1 MLLLFAKRCIIL
13 SAMSGIS
20 KRNTSG
26 LRDRAAHLFAN
37 PVPPSPSE
45 VRLSFSRAISLFIC
59 LSVPPSL
66 SRTSLAMHYLMLP
79 LLQEL
84 HHNWPTLH
92 VTGMHDLQITRK
104 SPDAP
109 KATPR
114 SAPYCYKRS
123 PRWWRFAC
131 SRYIDIAMMLR
142 DFFYLEHFSVVS
154 IFLSSNLKI
163 LIAQI
168 ERYLNV

>member
-45 VRLSFSRAISLFIC
+45 VRLSHFLY
-59 LSVPPSL
+59 LPVPPSL
-66 SRTSLAMHYLMLP
+66 SPTSLAMHYLAMLP

-84 HHNWPTLH
+84 HHNWPPLH

-104 SPDAP
+104 SPGAL

-114 SAPYCYKRS
+114 SVVVTSIVCDDDDLRARDASFIAVIFPDFS
-123 PRWWRFAC
+123 RFE
-131 SRYIDIAMMLR
+131 
-142 DFFYLEHFSVVS
+142 YLLHLLS
-154 IFLSSNLKI
+154 ISS
-163 LIAQI
+163 
-168 ERYLNV
+168 

>member
-45 VRLSFSRAISLFIC
+45 VRLSPSPLFHHI
-59 LSVPPSL
+59 SVPPSL
-66 SRTSLAMHYLMLP
+66 SPTSLAMHYLVLP

-104 SPDAP
+104 SPGEP
-109 KATPR
+109 EAT
-114 SAPYCYKRS
+114 
-123 PRWWRFAC
+123 
-131 SRYIDIAMMLR
+131 LR
-142 DFFYLEHFSVVS
+142 SVVATS
-154 IFLSSNLKI
+154 IVRDDDNLRARLLQWCSATFLVSNL
-163 LIAQI
+163 L
-168 ERYLNV
+168 YLPLFSLYLVLKY

>member
-37 PVPPSPSE
+37 PVSPFALRSTSLSPSP
-45 VRLSFSRAISLFIC
+45 LFHH

-66 SRTSLAMHYLMLP
+66 SPTSLAMHYLVLP

-104 SPDAP
+104 SPGEP
-109 KATPR
+109 EATPR
-114 SAPYCYKRS
+114 SVVATSIVRDDDNLRARLLQWCSATFLVSNLLLLLSISSQNINKRS
-123 PRWWRFAC
+123 KKRE
-131 SRYIDIAMMLR
+131 IDI
-142 DFFYLEHFSVVS
+142 
-154 IFLSSNLKI
+154 
-163 LIAQI
+163 
-168 ERYLNV
+168 

>member
-37 PVPPSPSE
+37 PVPFLCSPSPP
-45 VRLSFSRAISLFIC
+45 FHH

-66 SRTSLAMHYLMLP
+66 SPTSLAMHYLVLP

-104 SPDAP
+104 SPGEP
-109 KATPR
+109 EATPR
-114 SAPYCYKRS
+114 SVVATSIVRDDDNLRARLLQRCSATFLVSNLLPLLSISSQNINKRS
-123 PRWWRFAC
+123 KN
-131 SRYIDIAMMLR
+131 DR
-142 DFFYLEHFSVVS
+142 DG
-154 IFLSSNLKI
+154 
-163 LIAQI
+163 
-168 ERYLNV
+168 YLNK

>member
-45 VRLSFSRAISLFIC
+45 VRLSLPLSIS
-59 LSVPPSL
+59 PSL
-66 SRTSLAMHYLMLP
+66 SPTSLAMHYLMLP

-104 SPDAP
+104 SPNAP
-109 KATPR
+109 KATPC
-114 SAPYCYKRS
+114 SAVATS
-123 PRWWRFAC
+123 LRWWQFAC
-131 SRYIDIAMMLR
+131 SRCIDIATMLR
-142 DFFYLEHFSVVS
+142 DFFHFESLVS
-154 IFLSSNLKI
+154 IFYLSFK
-163 LIAQI
+163 
-168 ERYLNV
+168 Y